1 MPAPLILKAL
11 EIIIFILMLGLG
23 VNQSLADLR
32 ALWRNPGLMLRSLLA
47 VTVLFPLATGLLLKL
62 MPSVPPG
69 VAAGLA
75 ILAACPGAPVTYK
88 RSAMAGGDPAYTS
101 SLHIT
106 MAILTLLIAPATLAL
121 FNAVFQLELEVSAP
135 LAEVA
140 RQVAAVQFLPIG
152 LGLLLQQAAP
162 RATQRLRQPLRRL
175 ADGAFLALAA
185 MLLFPVV
192 LWAIVQLVWPIG
204 GWAIALMALLVVAG
218 LGLGV
223 LLARQQ
229 PPGMQSS
236 LAVATIARNLGL
248 ALLIAQLGGAPER
261 ISPTILGYAL
271 VSLLLAAPFS
281 IWSKRRSAPAAG

>member
-1 MPAPLILKAL
+1 L
-11 EIIIFILMLGLG
+11 
-23 VNQSLADLR
+23 
-32 ALWRNPGLMLRSLLA
+32 
-47 VTVLFPLATGLLLKL
+47 
-62 MPSVPPG
+62 
-69 VAAGLA
+69 
-75 ILAACPGAPVTYK
+75 
-88 RSAMAGGDPAYTS
+88 
-101 SLHIT
+101 
-106 MAILTLLIAPATLAL
+106 AILTLLITPATLAL